1 MAKIAAIIQARL
13 GSSRLPLKSLL
24 TLRGK
29 PVIDWVV
36 ERLGSSRALAG
47 NIIVALPDT
56 RLDLALFE
64 HLRSQ
69 NVTCIF
75 GSEDDVLG
83 RMAKAAARLEAD
95 LVIRVCADNPLVWG
109 EAIDQLADFYMNGD
123 FDYAYNHVPKNN
135 LWPDGLGAE
144 IVSRKLLLELDNVA
158 RSPTQREHCLNYIWD
173 NPAMFKIGTFN
184 PADERLRRPDVKL
197 DLDTVRD
204 FEKLAL
210 MPLQPD
216 MEAPEIIR
224 TYDESLAGTGQEKK

>member
-1 MAKIAAIIQARL
+1 MAKIAAIVQARL

-36 ERLGSSRALAG
+36 ERLRTSKALAG

-56 RLDLALFE
+56 RLDSALFE
-64 HLRSQ
+64 HLHSQ
-69 NVTCIF
+69 NVSCIF

-83 RMAKAAARLEAD
+83 RMAKAASGLDAD
-95 LVIRVCADNPLVWG
+95 LLIRVCADNPLVWG
-109 EAIDQLADFYMNGD
+109 KAIDQLADFYMDGD

-144 IVSRKLLLELDNVA
+144 IVSRKLLLELDKVA
-158 RSPTQREHCLNYIWD
+158 RSPAQREHCMNYIWE
-173 NPAMFKIGTFN
+173 NHSLFKTGTFN
-184 PADERLRRPDVKL
+184 PPDERLRRPDVKL
-197 DLDTVRD
+197 DLDTVED

-224 TYDESLAGTGQEKK
+224 IYDESLAGTGQEKK